1 MRPPRV
7 ATLLLSLALDRGDR
21 SYALSDLAEE
31 YAERAARQGR
41 TEARRWY
48 WAQVRGSIGPSLGR
62 RLLRPRRLALPP
74 VIDLAGVESL
84 WQDARFAV
92 KTFARAP
99 GFTLVATMTVALGI
113 GANVATFSLV
123 NGTLLRPLPFRDA
136 DRLVALWAKGEQMGA
151 QITISPTPEMLKAW
165 LESAESFDGLV
176 LYRETETTYTGGDE
190 PEVLGTAAVS
200 PGLMTVLG
208 VVPRMGREFTLEDTL
223 AGSQPT
229 ALISEPYWR
238 LRFGSDPDVIGR
250 SISLDGSPHLVV
262 GIVPEQ
268 LERLFAAPFF
278 VAGRKQLWLP
288 LTLGPTD
295 SWEDTPSVLAR
306 LAPGRSANE
315 ALAELEVIQA
325 HMIEAGITD
334 DQWRPAVLRTSD
346 MVSHR
351 LRTTLLILLAA
362 VLFVLLITCANVANM
377 LISRGMARTHEFA
390 IRTALGAGRLRV
402 ARQLLS
408 EGMVLSVMGGA
419 IGILLAVWGV
429 DLVSGVAA
437 TDLRE
442 LKAARIEPTVLVFAV
457 AVTLLTGLVF
467 SFAPAVALRHVGIT
481 GALSRGGRRE
491 ATTGA
496 SALVRQVLVAVQ
508 VAIALV
514 LFLGAGLLLN
524 SFVRLNAV
532 DPGFEPANLIAV
544 DLTLPDT
551 RYPDRLQR
559 MRFFEEVADRMRR
572 MPGAGSI
579 AWSRYVPPDVGWLFG
594 TIVIEGRETEATN
607 ESPLL
612 AGNYVSLDYF
622 RTLGATLREG
632 TAFTPRHDRGEVR
645 PVIVNQTLAQAF
657 WPDGEALGQ
666 RLRLQSPFGEQFD
679 ADSVARWRTIVG
691 VVGNMQVFGLSDDPN
706 RLQLYYPFGDRDA
719 LQGTLLV
726 RATGDPTDVVP
737 LLKQQVWAVDP
748 DLPINR
754 VALVDRLFTDNI
766 ARPRFNALLLTSF
779 AALALFLAAIGVYGV
794 ISLSVSQR
802 TREIGL
808 RVALG
813 AQRGDIVRLMMGSG
827 ARPAVIGMAVGVVVA
842 WGLVRFLESLLF
854 QIQPTDLA
862 THAMVILLLGVAG
875 MLACYVPARRA
886 MSVDPVEAL
895 RQE

>member
-1 MRPPRV
+1 MRPPRF
-7 ATLLLSLALDRGDR
+7 ARLLLCLALDRGDR
-21 SYALSDLAEE
+21 RYALSDLAEE
-31 YAERAARQGR
+31 YAERAASQGR
-41 TEARRWY
+41 TEADRWY

-62 RLLRPRRLALPP
+62 RLLRPRQLALPP
-74 VIDLAGVESL
+74 VMVFPAVESL
-84 WQDARFAV
+84 WQDVHFAV

-99 GFTLVATMTVALGI
+99 GFTMVATVTVALGI

-136 DRLVALWAKGEQMGA
+136 GRLVALWAKGEQMGA
-151 QITISPTPEMLKAW
+151 QITINPTPEMLKAW

-190 PEVLGTAAVS
+190 PEVLGAAAVS

-262 GIVPEQ
+262 GIVPEE
-268 LERLFAAPFF
+268 LEQIFGGWFF
-278 VAGRKQLWLP
+278 VGGPKQLWLP
-288 LTLGPTD
+288 LALGPTD
-295 SWEDTPSVLAR
+295 SWEETPSVLAR

-325 HMIEAGITD
+325 RMIEAGITD
-334 DQWRPAVLRTSD
+334 DQWRPAVLRTND

-351 LRTTLLILLAA
+351 MRTTLLILLAA
-362 VLFVLLITCANVANM
+362 VFFVLLIACANVANM

-437 TDLRE
+437 DELRE

-457 AVTLLTGLVF
+457 GVTLFTGLVF
-467 SFAPAVALRHVGIT
+467 SLAPAAALRRAGIA
-481 GALSRGGRRE
+481 GALSRGGRRGS
-491 ATTGA
+491 TTAA
-496 SALVRQVLVAVQ
+496 SALVRQVLVGVQ

-544 DLTLPDT
+544 DLTLPNT
-551 RYPDRLQR
+551 RYPDRHQQ

-572 MPGAGSI
+572 MPGAGSV

-607 ESPLL
+607 EEPLL
-612 AGNYVSLDYF
+612 AGNYVSPEYF

-632 TAFTPRHDRGEVR
+632 NAFTPQHDRGEVR

-657 WPDGEALGQ
+657 WPDGGALGQ
-666 RLRLQSPFGEQFD
+666 RLRLLSPFGEQFD

-719 LQGTLLV
+719 LKGTLLV
-726 RATGDPTDVVP
+726 RATGDPADVVP

-754 VALVDRLFTDNI
+754 VALVDRLFADNI

-813 AQRGDIVRLMMGSG
+813 AQRGDIVRMMMRSG
-827 ARPAVIGMAVGVVVA
+827 ARPATIGMALGVAAA
-842 WGLVRFLESLLF
+842 WGLARFLESLLF
-854 QIQPTDLA
+854 QVQPTDLA
-862 THAMVILLLGVAG
+862 THIMVVVLLGAAG
-875 MLACYVPARRA
+875 ALACYVPARRA
-886 MSVDPVEAL
+886 VGVDPVEAL